1 MTRLLQ
7 PMKHYIRCYNIVEDE
22 MTDIR
27 SGKEIPK
34 ILIVD
39 DVEANRFVLRD
50 IISDM
55 GFQPI
60 LTENGMQALK
70 MVAHIKPQLIVLDIA
85 MPQMDGYEVCERL
98 KGDAETKEIPII
110 FISAFD
116 DPEDIIKGFA
126 LGCEDY
132 ITKPFIPEVVK
143 ARVGMHLKLN
153 EANRSMAEM
162 NRQLHLS
169 ISEQRKQMERERKS
183 VLYALIRV
191 AKENAGYDEAYMER
205 LSYNCRILAEA
216 MQLSAN
222 FGHLISDSYV
232 DTIEL
237 AVPLCDLG
245 NLAIPTDILQKK
257 ASLDE
262 HESAIMQT
270 HTSIGAKVLRDITD
284 IGIDNKFIQMAIEIA
299 NYHHENWDGSGY
311 PEGKKGNEIPLSA
324 QIVAVVSVYCALT
337 ERRIYRGAFEQED
350 AFRIMDEEASQKF
363 NPDIYWILKKIVR
376 QLH

>member
-1 MTRLLQ
+1 MA
-7 PMKHYIRCYNIVEDE
+7 EG
-22 MTDIR
+22 R
-27 SGKEIPK
+27 SGKEVPR

-39 DVEANRFVLRD
+39 DIEKNRFVLRD

-70 MVAHIKPQLIVLDIA
+70 MVQHIRPQLIVLDIA
-85 MPQMDGYEVCERL
+85 MPEMDGYEVCERL
-98 KGDAETKEIPII
+98 KSNVETKEIPII

-116 DPEDIIKGFA
+116 DPEDVVKGFA

-143 ARVGMHLKLN
+143 ARVGMHLKLY
-153 EANRSMAEM
+153 EANRSVLEI

-169 ISEQRKQMERERKS
+169 IGEQRKQIEKERRS

-191 AKENAGYDEAYMER
+191 AKENACYDEEYMER
-205 LSYNCRILAEA
+205 LSYNCRILTEA
-216 MQLSAN
+216 MQLSAR

-245 NLAIPTDILQKK
+245 NLAIPTDILQKTTP
-257 ASLDE
+257 LTE
-262 HESAIMQT
+262 RESSVMQT
-270 HTSIGAKVLRDITD
+270 HTIIGARILQDITD
-284 IGIDNKFIQMAIEIA
+284 VGIDNQFLQMAIEIA
-299 NYHHENWDGSGY
+299 NFHHENWDGTGY
-311 PEGKKGNEIPLSA
+311 PEGRKADAIPLSA

-337 ERRIYRGAFEQED
+337 ERRIYRDAFDQED
-350 AFRIMDEEASQKF
+350 AFKIMDRDAEKKF

>member
-1 MTRLLQ
+1 MAEG
-7 PMKHYIRCYNIVEDE
+7 K
-22 MTDIR
+22 
-27 SGKEIPK
+27 SGKEISR

-70 MVAHIKPQLIVLDIA
+70 MVQHIKPQLIILDIA
-85 MPQMDGYEVCERL
+85 MPQMSGYEVCEIL
-98 KGDAETKEIPII
+98 QADAETREIPII

-116 DPEDIIKGFA
+116 DPADIVKGFS

-153 EANRSMAEM
+153 EANRHMVELNHRLQVSM
-162 NRQLHLS
+162 N
-169 ISEQRKQMERERKS
+169 EQRKQMEKERRS

-191 AKENAGYDEAYMER
+191 AKENACYDEEYMER
-205 LSYNCRILAEA
+205 LSYNCRILTEA
-216 MQLSAN
+216 MQLSAK
-222 FGHLISDSYV
+222 FGHLISDGYV

-245 NLAIPTDILQKK
+245 NIAVPTDILQKRD
-257 ASLDE
+257 ALDA
-262 HESAIMQT
+262 HESAVMQT
-270 HTSIGAKVLRDITD
+270 HTTIGSKILRDITD

-311 PEGKKGNEIPLSA
+311 PEGRRGEEIPLAA

-337 ERRIYRGAFEQED
+337 ERRIYRDAYEKEAAFE
-350 AFRIMDEEASQKF
+350 IMDQDAEKKF

>member
-1 MTRLLQ
+1 MTEVNSVR
-7 PMKHYIRCYNIVEDE
+7 
-22 MTDIR
+22 DIPR
-27 SGKEIPK
+27 

-55 GFQPI
+55 GYQPI

-70 MVAHIKPQLIVLDIA
+70 MVQHMKPQMIILDVA

-98 KGDAETKEIPII
+98 KSNAETRKIPIV

-116 DPEDIIKGFA
+116 DPTDIVKGFE
-126 LGCEDY
+126 LGGEDY

-143 ARVGMHLKLN
+143 ARVGTHLQLN
-153 EANRSMAEM
+153 EINRNATEM
-162 NRQLHLS
+162 NRQLQASMVEH
-169 ISEQRKQMERERKS
+169 RKQLEKERSS

-191 AKENAGYDEAYMER
+191 AKENACYDEEYMER
-205 LSYNCRILAEA
+205 LSYNCRVLTEA
-216 MQLSAN
+216 MQLSSQ
-222 FGHLISDSYV
+222 FGHLISDNYI

-245 NLAIPTDILQKK
+245 NLAIPLEVLQKK
-257 ASLDE
+257 SALDE
-262 HESAIMQT
+262 HENAVMQN
-270 HTSIGAKVLRDITD
+270 HTVIGAKILRDITS
-284 IGIDNKFIQMAIEIA
+284 IGINNKFIQMAIEIA

-311 PEGKKGNEIPLSA
+311 PEGRKGEEIPLPA

-337 ERRIYRGAFEQED
+337 ERRIYRDAYGQEE
-350 AFRIMDEEASQKF
+350 AFRIMDEDAEKKF